1 MKIYLGVDTS
11 NYTTSAAFY
20 DADGGRAVSK
30 RRLLPVKPGEKGIRQ
45 SDAVFHHTAALPEM
59 IRSLAGETGAVPLAG
74 VGASDKPS
82 NIEGSYMPCFTVGS
96 GFAASLAALNG
107 IPAYYQSHQH
117 GHIAAA
123 LFGAGRLDLLGAPF
137 LAFHVSGGTTEAV
150 FCRPDEESAFTCER
164 ILYTTDLKAGQA
176 IDRTGVMLGLP
187 FPAGKALDALSL
199 QSDKQYRIRPSVRDG
214 CPSLSGVQNKV
225 EKMMREGEKD
235 CDIALFCIESVAA
248 ALLAMRDALKEKYPG
263 LPVVYSGGVTANTV
277 LRRELAEDLAV
288 FAPAEYAGDNAVGA
302 AVLAAIKDA
311 RR

>member
-1 MKIYLGVDTS
+1 MICLGFDTS
-11 NYTTSAAFY
+11 NYTTSVAAF
-20 DADGGRAVSK
+20 DGAAGDNVS
-30 RRLLPVKPGEKGIRQ
+30 RLLPVKAGELGLRQ
-45 SDAVFHHTAALPEM
+45 SEALFSHIKRLPELSDRLFAHLDRTK
-59 IRSLAGETGAVPLAG
+59 IQAVG
-74 VGASDKPS
+74 VSTRPRAV
-82 NIEGSYMPCFTVGS
+82 EGSYMPCFTVGS